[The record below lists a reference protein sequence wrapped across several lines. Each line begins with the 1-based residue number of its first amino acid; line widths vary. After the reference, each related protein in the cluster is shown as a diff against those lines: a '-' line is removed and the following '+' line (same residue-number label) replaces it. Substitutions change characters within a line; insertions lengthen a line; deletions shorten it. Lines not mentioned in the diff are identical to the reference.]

1 MSAGARISFA
11 CRRMSA
17 YSTLLFAFVARR
29 LRVRRRK
36 KSERVDW
43 MYSGYMQAE
52 TEAQEEY
59 LLGKRK
65 VTDKPTKEFEV
76 RNCIYSLFSL
86 FFSPFLAFFWPFL
99 VTFL

>member
-1 MSAGARISFA
+1 
-11 CRRMSA
+11 
-17 YSTLLFAFVARR
+17 
-29 LRVRRRK
+29 
-36 KSERVDW
+36 

-76 RNCIYSLFSL
+76 RNYNYSLFSL
-86 FFSPFLAFFWPFL
+86 FLGLFL
-99 VTFL
+99 VFFHV